1 MVLSRKEVEL
11 FVTAVGYTDAHLFV
25 HITNPA
31 SVLLCVYYLVW
42 KAICC
47 FSQALVS
54 QAHFQA
60 SLFLE
65 EAMNI
70 DFFSFF
76 LPLLLKQPSL

>member
-1 MVLSRKEVEL
+1 M
-11 FVTAVGYTDAHLFV
+11 

-31 SVLLCVYYLVW
+31 SVLCVYYLVW

-60 SLFLE
+60 GLFLE

-70 DFFSFF
+70 DFS
-76 LPLLLKQPSL
+76 LLLKQPSL